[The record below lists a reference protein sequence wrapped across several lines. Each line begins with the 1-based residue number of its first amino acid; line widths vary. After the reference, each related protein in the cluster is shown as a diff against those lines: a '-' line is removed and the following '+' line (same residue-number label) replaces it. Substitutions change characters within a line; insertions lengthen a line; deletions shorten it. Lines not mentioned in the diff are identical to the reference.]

1 MNKHMDL
8 NSVLNMGYGF
18 PIQLWARRSLSFN
31 VIILRYAE
39 INIYLLLCMG
49 FINIYSFFV
58 LLLVFGHLE
67 YTLIYNLSLILILAF
82 CGYIIG
88 TAPCGSV

>member
-18 PIQLWARRSLSFN
+18 PIQLWVRGSLSLY
-31 VIILRYAE
+31 VIILRYTV

-49 FINIYSFFV
+49 FMNIYSFFV

-67 YTLIYNLSLILILAF
+67 YTLIYYFN
-82 CGYIIG
+82 IG
-88 TAPCGSV
+88 VLWLHYWNGAVR